1 MKKVYEE
8 RKRSMEIRATDV
20 AAIPKETTLLLH
32 EGKLKEEKEE
42 KDTILILN
50 EIDEALNEKKNFCSE
65 NKK

>member
-1 MKKVYEE
+1 
-8 RKRSMEIRATDV
+8 MEIRETDAT
-20 AAIPKETTLLLH
+20 AIPKETTLLLH